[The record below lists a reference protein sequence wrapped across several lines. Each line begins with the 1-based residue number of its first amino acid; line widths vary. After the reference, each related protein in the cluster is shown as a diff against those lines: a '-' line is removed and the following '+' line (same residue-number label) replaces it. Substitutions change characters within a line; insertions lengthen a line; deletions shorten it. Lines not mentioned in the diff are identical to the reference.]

1 MGSKVNQDP
10 RARAEKIKKI
20 VTLFFILAAIS
31 FISGYGLF
39 SMGKK
44 AYIFKF
50 TGVILLFTSTVF
62 FLVASFMVLHEK
74 EKHAGAYHKPKE
86 ELKQEA
92 KENKETVPVAVEK
105 GHKILAGEHDKLE

>member
-86 ELKQEA
+86 ELKQEECFHLKIVSFDMA
-92 KENKETVPVAVEK
+92 ETIELRFEK
-105 GHKILAGEHDKLE
+105 WML